1 MKRTVN
7 VTVEVKVNA
16 AHCLIG
22 IAVILS
28 IFF

>member
-16 AHCLIG
+16 ALCLFG
-22 IAVILS
+22 IAAILR